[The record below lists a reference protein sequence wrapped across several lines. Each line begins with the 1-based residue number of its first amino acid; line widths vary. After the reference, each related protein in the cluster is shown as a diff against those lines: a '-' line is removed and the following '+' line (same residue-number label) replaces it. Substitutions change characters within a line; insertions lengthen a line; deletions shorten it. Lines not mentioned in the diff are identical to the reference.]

1 MKKFITLML
10 ALAFLTTATAS
21 TGATV
26 GLSQA
31 INELNYTLNVDW
43 DQQDQAFREK
53 AMEKFRTQLHTLKM
67 QGLSNQE
74 LIQGSLAMVR
84 DEGLKKE
91 LMAAYAIIDANKLT
105 AEEAQRVVVNA
116 AEKARAQG
124 ASWVGGSSA
133 FQWIGIAIAVALVIA
148 VFSGGSGDSTPC
160 TENCPS
166 YDYQCGYQHVCGWG
180 YDYWGNYSYDC
191 DYQYVCGYYYW

>member
-1 MKKFITLML
+1 MKQFITLML

-53 AMEKFRTQLHTLKM
+53 AMEKFRAQLHTLKM

-84 DEGLKKE
+84 DEGLKTE
-91 LMAAYAIIDANKLT
+91 LMAAYAIIDANRLT

-160 TENCPS
+160 TENCPT

-180 YDYWGNYSYDC
+180 YDYWGTYSYNC